1 MQSANDSTSITAYSF
16 VVPAFNEQDN
26 IPVLYDRIKTLMTIH
41 PNLNTENQTWEL
53 IFVNDGS
60 TDNTLTVLN
69 KPTVAL
75 NI

>member
-1 MQSANDSTSITAYSF
+1 
-16 VVPAFNEQDN
+16 
-26 IPVLYDRIKTLMTIH
+26 MTIH

-69 KPTVAL
+69 KICQTDRRIKYIDLTRNFGHQAAL
-75 NI
+75 AARISIS